1 MIIIFMN
8 KTWKR
13 ETPLQNVAFIAM
25 MGAINGAFSVMLS
38 FLPLSSFMALLILPC
53 VNALGIYVIK
63 ARWIPI
69 YVFATLGVPLV
80 ATCYDI
86 STTLFYILP
95 SIASGL
101 IYGAL
106 TKFKTP
112 VPLTI
117 FICSLW
123 TLGSTYLMIPLVKL
137 IYEIDMIPTTL
148 TTLGKEDSSL
158 AKALVPSI
166 LFAYSWAA
174 ISINHLVMTFI
185 HEKLGFEAKTYDAEK
200 YLYPI
205 LTFIFSVLSIVF
217 AFKNVTLAYLFFS
230 LSLFFTIF
238 SVATLLNK
246 IKFYYYII
254 LVVLLVIAFFL
265 FAVFAKRFEA
275 NTVISLGT
283 IFFDAIALSTLISL
297 ISKKQSC

>member
-1 MIIIFMN
+1 M
-8 KTWKR
+8 
-13 ETPLQNVAFIAM
+13 QNIAFIAM
-25 MGAINGAFSVMLS
+25 MGAINGAFSVLLS

-53 VNALGIYVIK
+53 INALGIYVIRAK
-63 ARWIPI
+63 WIPVYI
-69 YVFATLGVPLV
+69 FAALGVPLI

-86 STTLFYILP
+86 STTLFYVLP

-137 IYEIDMIPTTL
+137 IYDVDMVPTMLATF
-148 TTLGKEDSSL
+148 GKENSNL

-185 HEKLGFEAKTYDAEK
+185 HEKLEFKTKTYGIEK

-205 LTFIFSVLSIVF
+205 VTILFSVFSIVF
-217 AFKNVTLAYLFFS
+217 AFKNVALTYLFFS
-230 LSLFFTIF
+230 LSSFFAFF
-238 SVATLLNK
+238 SVVTLLRK
-246 IKFYYYII
+246 VKFYYYII
-254 LVVLLVIAFFL
+254 LVVLFLVSFFL
-265 FAVFAKRFEA
+265 FVAFARYFESDV
-275 NTVISLGT
+275 VISLT
-283 IFFDAIALSTLISL
+283 TVFFDAAALSSL
-297 ISKKQSC
+297 ITLLSKKQSC